1 MTVYGYDLGGYHR
14 AITTAVPEAQLWF
27 DRGMV
32 WCYAYNHEEAV
43 RCFERAAAA
52 DPECAIAWWGVAYAA
67 GPNYN
72 KQWKAFDPVDLQRSL
87 ETAWTAT
94 EKALALRDHAS
105 AVERALIEPLA
116 ERYRSADPA
125 EVTPVWNDGYAAA
138 MRAVYREQP
147 DDHDVAA
154 LFAEAIMNRTP
165 WQLWEIRT
173 GRPAEGAD
181 TAEAIEVLE
190 RSLAQPGG
198 MDHPGLLHM
207 YVHLMEMS
215 PHPERAL
222 RAADRLRTAVP
233 DAGHLVHMPTHI
245 DVLCGLYKN
254 VCDWNERA
262 VAADRKY
269 VKREGA
275 RNFYSLYRAH
285 NYHFIVYGAM
295 FLGQY
300 RTAIDAA
307 ERMVENLPEELLRV
321 ESPPMADWLEGFVPM
336 KQHVLIRFGKW
347 EEIIGQELPADPV
360 LYSTTTAMIH
370 YAKAVAHAAL
380 GDVGEA
386 DREAERFEAA
396 VALVPPSRGVFN
408 NTCLDILA
416 VAAEMMKGE
425 IAYRKGE
432 FDAAFA
438 HLRRSVELDDSLPYD
453 EPWGWM
459 QPTRHALGALL
470 IEQGRV
476 EEAEAVYRADLG
488 LDRTIPRACLHPEN
502 VWSLHGFHECLMRLG
517 KFTEANLIKGRL
529 DLALAWADVPIKS
542 SCFCRMRNAA

>member
-1 MTVYGYDLGGYHR
+1 
-14 AITTAVPEAQLWF
+14 
-27 DRGMV
+27 
-32 WCYAYNHEEAV
+32 
-43 RCFERAAAA
+43 
-52 DPECAIAWWGVAYAA
+52 
-67 GPNYN
+67 
-72 KQWKAFDPVDLQRSL
+72 
-87 ETAWTAT
+87 
-94 EKALALRDHAS
+94 
-105 AVERALIEPLA
+105 
-116 ERYRSADPA
+116 
-125 EVTPVWNDGYAAA
+125 
-138 MRAVYREQP
+138 
-147 DDHDVAA
+147 
-154 LFAEAIMNRTP
+154 
-165 WQLWEIRT
+165 
-173 GRPAEGAD
+173 
-181 TAEAIEVLE
+181 
-190 RSLAQPGG
+190 
-198 MDHPGLLHM
+198 
-207 YVHLMEMS
+207 MS

-300 RTAIDAA
+300 RTAIEAA

-336 KQHVLIRFGKW
+336 KQHVLIRFGRW

-476 EEAEAVYRADLG
+476 EEAEAVYLADLG
-488 LDRTIPRACLHPEN
+488 LDRTVPRACLHPEN

-517 KFTEANLIKGRL
+517 KFTEAGLIKGRL

-542 SCFCRMRNAA
+542 SCFCRMRSAA